1 MPSLE
6 TVYLDYDLTFLKAI
20 ASQAGIELN
29 APNARAAAT
38 QLAQALQSHETVE
51 LLLYRILPSALNETL
66 SPDQLALKDQTESA
80 LKHLIASQGRAPV
93 AAFSR
98 RYGEVRPL
106 GPVAL
111 AREKPWE
118 NPQNAS
124 ESLFFNGVIGRAF
137 MESDSGPQE
146 FFFIPS
152 DLMPNLPDVPTVPPP
167 TPAEA
172 VSVSMDADSASQI
185 ANVGLADDAVTVLA
199 ALQLKPGKI
208 PDPEKISR
216 YLRHPA
222 LHLLMSL
229 LTDLK
234 MISDDLRVDPE
245 QAKPFMQADRGAQ
258 LSTLANAWRDSNRWN
273 DLLYVPSLKPEPGSW
288 RNDPLAARALILKLC
303 ADLPA
308 NEWRSLESFITF
320 VREHHADFQRP
331 AGDYDSWYIR
341 DAKTGEYLRGFEHWD
356 DVEGALL
363 RYIITSPMHWLGLV
377 HLKPDAFRL
386 TTLFT
391 AFIANTVWPLTEN
404 KEAKIVVRSDG
415 TFTVPFDMNRY
426 ERFQAARIGE
436 WLPLSGNH
444 YSYRLTGNSLNTAG
458 LQGITAKHIISFLR
472 RHCERIPHNVV
483 EAIDRWGRSGVEAR
497 TSQMMILRLEN
508 PGLLDFVRRNPK
520 TSPYL
525 GEVIGSSSIE
535 VKDWKRLQEGM
546 MELGLVVEQE
556 SEVRSRK
563 SE

>member
-1 MPSLE
+1 MPTLE
-6 TVYLDYDLTFLKAI
+6 STYLDYDLTFLKAI
-20 ASQAGIELN
+20 ASQAGVELN
-29 APNARAAAT
+29 ASNARAAAM
-38 QLAQALQSHETVE
+38 QLAQALQNHETVE
-51 LLLYRILPSALNETL
+51 LLMFRILPSALNENI
-66 SPDQLALKDQTESA
+66 SPEQLALKDQTDAA
-80 LKHLIASQGRAPV
+80 LKHLLASQGRAPL
-93 AAFSR
+93 AQFSR
-98 RYGEVRPL
+98 RYGEARPL

-118 NPQNAS
+118 NPQNAT
-124 ESLFFNGVIGRAF
+124 ESLFFNGLIGRAF

-152 DLMPNLPDVPTVPPP
+152 DLMPNLPNLPAAPPP

-172 VSVSMDADSASQI
+172 VSVSVDADSASQI

-273 DLLYVPSLKPEPGSW
+273 DLLHVPSLKHEPGSW

-308 NEWRSLESFITF
+308 NEWRSLDSFITF

-391 AFIANTVWPLTEN
+391 AFIANTVWPLVEN
-404 KEAKIVVRSDG
+404 KGAKIVVRSDG

-472 RHCERIPHNVV
+472 RHCARIPGNVV

-497 TSQMMILRLEN
+497 ASQIMILRLEN

-520 TSPYL
+520 TAPYL
-525 GEVIGSSSIE
+525 GEVIGSSAIE

-546 MELGLVVEQE
+546 MEAGLVVE
-556 SEVRSRK
+556 VK
-563 SE
+563 D

>member
-1 MPSLE
+1 
-6 TVYLDYDLTFLKAI
+6 
-20 ASQAGIELN
+20 
-29 APNARAAAT
+29 
-38 QLAQALQSHETVE
+38 
-51 LLLYRILPSALNETL
+51 
-66 SPDQLALKDQTESA
+66 
-80 LKHLIASQGRAPV
+80 
-93 AAFSR
+93 
-98 RYGEVRPL
+98 
-106 GPVAL
+106 
-111 AREKPWE
+111 
-118 NPQNAS
+118 
-124 ESLFFNGVIGRAF
+124 

-152 DLMPNLPDVPTVPPP
+152 DLMPNLPNLPAAPPP

-172 VSVSMDADSASQI
+172 VSVSVDADSASQI

-234 MISDDLRVDPE
+234 MISDDLRVEPE

-273 DLLYVPSLKPEPGSW
+273 DLLHVPSLKPEPGSW

-308 NEWRSLESFITF
+308 NEWRSLDSFITF

-363 RYIITSPMHWLGLV
+363 RYIITSHMHWLGLV

-391 AFIANTVWPLTEN
+391 AFIANTPYPLTEN
-404 KEAKIVVRSDG
+404 KEAKIVARSDG

-472 RHCERIPHNVV
+472 RHCERIPGNVV

-497 TSQMMILRLEN
+497 ASQMMIFRL
-508 PGLLDFVRRNPK
+508 
-520 TSPYL
+520 
-525 GEVIGSSSIE
+525 
-535 VKDWKRLQEGM
+535 
-546 MELGLVVEQE
+546 
-556 SEVRSRK
+556 
-563 SE
+563 